1 MADTS
6 KRTPYLPERLKR
18 AQWVGLLLALL
29 VFSFPLAAQYLGA
42 PLPGL
47 SEAGHRIFAVF
58 LLAIVLWVSEAIP
71 LHATATIIIL
81 LEILFISDKSLLP
94 LPEGFAGTSYKGIF
108 ATLADP
114 ILMLFLGGFFLADG
128 AAKFDLDRNLARVL
142 LKPFGTSPKMIMLG
156 LMLITAV
163 FSMFMS
169 NTATTATMMVVVLP
183 VISQLP
189 AGDRMKIS
197 LALCI
202 PIAANVGGI
211 GTPIGTPPN
220 AIALGALAKEG
231 YTIGFL
237 EWMMMAVPF
246 VIVILLA
253 AWLLL
258 LVLFRSR
265 QRSIELKIDS
275 RFVTTWPAWVFY
287 VTAAVTIIL
296 WLTEKLHGMSS
307 SVIGFVPVT
316 VLLATRVFTA
326 KDLQSIQWHV
336 LWLVSG
342 GIALGLG
349 VGASG
354 LDVWLIGLVS
364 WESLPVSLLAGVL
377 ALVAL
382 VFSTFISNSATA
394 NLLVPIGISL
404 ALSPAVDISPIIAGV
419 FIALGAS
426 LAMALPVSTPP
437 NAIAVSTGMVRTK
450 DMALVG
456 VLLGGFGWV
465 LFVLAA
471 PWVWKAMGMF
481 GA

>member
-1 MADTS
+1 MAGRS
-6 KRTPYLPERLKR
+6 KRQTHDPERLKR
-18 AQWVGLLLALL
+18 GQRIGLLLAFVAFL
-29 VFSFPLAAQYLGA
+29 VPLGA
-42 PLPGL
+42 QTLGMPLPGL
-47 SEAGHRIFAVF
+47 SEAGHRIFSVF

-81 LEILFISDKSLLP
+81 LDILFISDKSLLP
-94 LPEGFAGTSYKGIF
+94 TPEGFDPTPYKTFF
-108 ATLADP
+108 ATLANP

-142 LKPFGTSPKMIMLG
+142 LKPFGTSPRKIMLG

-169 NTATTATMMVVVLP
+169 NTATTATMMMVVLP
-183 VISQLP
+183 VIHNLRSD
-189 AGDRMKIS
+189 DRLRVG

-220 AIALGALAKEG
+220 AIALGALLKAG
-231 YTIGFL
+231 INIGFL
-237 EWMMMAVPF
+237 QWMIMAVPF
-246 VIVILLA
+246 VVILLLI
-253 AWLLL
+253 AWGLL
-258 LVLFRSR
+258 LVLFPSKEKA
-265 QRSIELKIDS
+265 IELKIES
-275 RFVTTWPAWVFY
+275 RFATSWSAKVFY
-287 VTAAVTIIL
+287 VTAAATIIL

-307 SVIGFVPVT
+307 SVVGFVPVV
-316 VLLATRVFTA
+316 VLLSTRVFTT

-336 LWLVSG
+336 LWLVAG
-342 GIALGLG
+342 GIALGAG

-354 LDVWLIGLVS
+354 LDVWLIGLVA
-364 WESLPVSLLAGVL
+364 WEQVPAGMLVAVL

-394 NLLVPIGISL
+394 NLLVPIGITL
-404 ALSPAVDISPIIAGV
+404 ALSPTVELSPGMAGV

-437 NAIAVSTGMVRTK
+437 NAIAVSTGTVRTK

-456 VLLGGFGWV
+456 VLTGAIGL
-465 LFVLAA
+465 LIFVLAA
-471 PWVWKAMGMF
+471 PTVWRMLGVMPS
-481 GA
+481 